1 MEEFHFF
8 QPELFESFWLCSKFT
23 DIYDEDYF
31 VSTLKNDVRI
41 VNMIPEYI
49 MERFDHNMSNVY
61 NFRIKAWSPIG
72 YYKDAVLPKLLEEK

>member
-1 MEEFHFF
+1 
-8 QPELFESFWLCSKFT
+8 
-23 DIYDEDYF
+23 
-31 VSTLKNDVRI
+31 
-41 VNMIPEYI
+41 MIPEYI